1 MCRAVDRQSEIGTD
15 HGWLVLFY
23 KLINEFVLDNLVI
36 LDVGILKSELRHYMV
51 SEAVETTKLS
61 GERRRNHA
69 EV

>member
-1 MCRAVDRQSEIGTD
+1 MVG
-15 HGWLVLFY
+15 
-23 KLINEFVLDNLVI
+23 FVLQVNKRVRVRQLSI